1 MTTTQEFNDQVV
13 VTLGNAKDA
22 IKLIRDILE
31 KQTEAIHKLVERIE
45 ILEEKEKQQ

>member
-31 KQTEAIHKLVERIE
+31 KHTDLIHKLVERIE